1 LWPGPAIEEATVRY
15 LIGLTLIG
23 FGVFTLT
30 AGAFL
35 RFYVAPGLIAAPT
48 DIYQVTRLRA
58 DNATY
63 FDGAA
68 VKTRTG
74 VTLTATNTV
83 RGDVSS
89 SHGDTAVWDSTTV
102 IQDLSNSSL
111 VDVRQQ
117 RAVFDRRTGQLA
129 NCCGASVQ
137 GNTSV
142 RQSGIGL
149 FWPVNVERKNYQL
162 FDIQTK
168 RSWPIEYEGQ
178 ETVHGVRTYRFVQTI
193 PATKVTDPVP
203 DVPGNLLGLSGKAAN
218 KAIPVDRY
226 YESRATYWIDPRT
239 GAPLDQQQQV
249 LSTLRAKSGPGQLV
263 VANMNLRL
271 TAESQK
277 VLLDKVQNGAGAIR
291 TLKVIIPL
299 AGVLAGL
306 VITLIGAV
314 LSRRNDEAR
323 HRRPAE
329 ETVTVS
335 G

>member
-1 LWPGPAIEEATVRY
+1 MRY
-15 LIGLTLIG
+15 LIGLTIIG
-23 FGVFTLT
+23 LGAFTLT
-30 AGAFL
+30 AGVFL
-35 RFYVAPGLIAAPT
+35 RLYIAPRLIAAPT

-74 VTLTATNTV
+74 ATLTATSTV
-83 RGDVSS
+83 RGDVPSS
-89 SHGDTAVWDSTTV
+89 RGDTAVWDSTTV
-102 IQDLSNSSL
+102 IQDLTNNSTM
-111 VDVRQQ
+111 DIRQQ
-117 RAVFDRRTGQLA
+117 RVAFDRRTGQLT

-149 FWPVNVERKNYQL
+149 FWPVNVERKTYQL

-168 RSWPIEYEGQ
+168 RAWPIGYEGQ
-178 ETVHGVRTYRFVQTI
+178 DTIHGVRTYRFVQTI
-193 PATKVTDPVP
+193 PATKVPDPVP
-203 DVPGNLLGLSGKAAN
+203 AVPGNLLGLSGKAAN

-249 LSTLRAKSGPGQLV
+249 LSVLRAKSGPGQLV

-271 TAESQK
+271 TPESQK
-277 VLLDKVQNGAGAIR
+277 LLLDKVNKGAGGIH
-291 TLKVIIPL
+291 TLKVIVPL
-299 AGVLAGL
+299 AGVLVGL

-314 LSRRNDEAR
+314 FSRRNDEAR

-329 ETVTVS
+329 KTVAVS